1 MSLFCS
7 SLIFKLYQLPVG
19 ATWPGISGSTTT
31 MFKEDLDD
39 NLDEDSSWKALLPT
53 AKAAIVIATLM

>member
-39 NLDEDSSWKALLPT
+39 NLDEDNSWKALLPA
-53 AKAAIVIATLM
+53 AKAAIVIATLL